1 MLIGCP
7 PQRDVSILLE
17 RVSYAFLCGG
27 ADGVNG
33 AAKEAFGADNFGP
46 RRLLALASSQQQSL
60 KKKITFTSFS
70 SDGWHLFISS
80 VVSWSKEG
88 WIRRS
93 SHGRGPFHQNHCFHS
108 VGPKPED
115 GDSGT
120 ISVLSRIN
128 KRQST
133 ASEAESTKDGVKLG
147 EERKVSYS
155 SCVSSFFRGR
165 KLI

>member
-1 MLIGCP
+1 MTPFYFVCGE
-7 PQRDVSILLE
+7 LE
-17 RVSYAFLCGG
+17 Q
-27 ADGVNG
+27 
-33 AAKEAFGADNFGP
+33 
-46 RRLLALASSQQQSL
+46 RRLDQKVQSRP
-60 KKKITFTSFS
+60 
-70 SDGWHLFISS
+70 GS
-80 VVSWSKEG
+80 VPPKSL
-88 WIRRS
+88 R
-93 SHGRGPFHQNHCFHS
+93 FYS

-115 GDSGT
+115 GDSRT

-155 SCVSSFFRGR
+155 SCVSPFFRGR